1 MNTRPR
7 TWLTMLFI
15 AISTLLTA
23 SASNKDEEKMVRV
36 VRNRDGSI
44 SEFERNPQNT
54 VLEKRTYNEKPNG
67 EKTIHCRTI
76 YRRDTYGNLRSGA
89 IFDGQR
95 KQLYRIVYGYHK
107 NSGLL
112 IAENMF
118 DVRVKRT
125 DPKDPSK
132 EIPLRA
138 VRYFYDAQGRRSK
151 PQIFTSA
158 HGKDAEEL
166 LRWLDRNKMGE
177 STIDDD
183 PYRHVPVNPNAKP
196 VGQ

>member
-1 MNTRPR
+1 
-7 TWLTMLFI
+7 MLFL
-15 AISTLLTA
+15 AVSTFLTA
-23 SASNKDEEKMVRV
+23 TASEKEEEKMVRI

-54 VLEKRTYNEKPNG
+54 VLEKRTYDEKPNG
-67 EKTIHCRTI
+67 EKNIHSRTI
-76 YRRDTYGNLRSGA
+76 YRRDAYGNLRSGA

-107 NSGLL
+107 NTGLL

-151 PQIFTSA
+151 PQIFTSVE
-158 HGKDAEEL
+158 GKDAEEL
-166 LRWLDRNKMGE
+166 IHWLNRNKMGD
-177 STIDDD
+177 STIDGD
-183 PYRHVPVNPNAKP
+183 PYRHVPVNPNARP